1 MIYPYIVVKDG
12 VWYDAGNDVPET
24 SRPETEKEKA
34 DSGVATHT
42 KTEINRMSTDDLKAL
57 AISEGI
63 DNAENM
69 TGGALKEV
77 LIAHFAL

>member
-12 VWYDAGNDVPET
+12 VWYDAGSDVPEI
-24 SRPETEKEKA
+24 SRPGAEEVA
-34 DSGVATHT
+34 SGAAIHT
-42 KTEINRMSTDDLKAL
+42 KTEINRMSIDDLKAL

>member
-12 VWYDAGNDVPET
+12 VWYDAGSDVPET
-24 SRPETEKEKA
+24 SRPGAEEVA
-34 DSGVATHT
+34 SGAAIHT

>member
-1 MIYPYIVVKDG
+1 MIATHRIKSNG
-12 VWYDAGNDVPET
+12 IWYNCGDEVPEIEEST
-24 SRPETEKEKA
+24 SGT
-34 DSGVATHT
+34 DTATHT

-57 AISEGI
+57 AVSEGI

-77 LIAHFAL
+77 LIAHFDL

>member
-1 MIYPYIVVKDG
+1 MIATHRVKSNG
-12 VWYDAGNDVPET
+12 VWYNCGDEIPEV
-24 SRPETEKEKA
+24 EKA
-34 DSGVATHT
+34 TSDVDAATHT

-63 DNAENM
+63 DDAENM

>member
-1 MIYPYIVVKDG
+1 MIYPYIVIKDG

-24 SRPETEKEKA
+24 SRPEAEKVA
-34 DSGVATHT
+34 SGVAIHT
-42 KTEINRMSTDDLKAL
+42 KTEINRMSVDILKAL

>member
-24 SRPETEKEKA
+24 SRPEAEKVA
-34 DSGVATHT
+34 SGVAIHT
-42 KTEINRMSTDDLKAL
+42 KTEINRMSTDGLKTL

-69 TGGALKEV
+69 TGGALKEE

>member
-1 MIYPYIVVKDG
+1 MIATHRIKSNG
-12 VWYDAGNDVPET
+12 VWYNCGDEVPEV
-24 SRPETEKEKA
+24 EDA
-34 DSGVATHT
+34 ISGTDVATHT

>member
-1 MIYPYIVVKDG
+1 MIYPYIVITDA

-24 SRPETEKEKA
+24 STPETEKVA
-34 DSGVATHT
+34 SGVAIHT
-42 KTEINRMSTDDLKAL
+42 KTEINRMSTDGLKAL

>member
-1 MIYPYIVVKDG
+1 MIYPYIVVKNG
-12 VWYDAGNDVPET
+12 VWYDAGSDVPET
-24 SRPETEKEKA
+24 SRPEIEKNV
-34 DSGVATHT
+34 SGVAAHT
-42 KTEINRMSTDDLKAL
+42 KTEINRMSTDDLKML

>member
-24 SRPETEKEKA
+24 SRPEAEKVA
-34 DSGVATHT
+34 SGVAIHT
-42 KTEINRMSTDDLKAL
+42 KTEIKRMSADGLKTL

-63 DNAENM
+63 DNAEDM

>member
-1 MIYPYIVVKDG
+1 MIYSYIVVKDG

-24 SRPETEKEKA
+24 SRPEAEKVA
-34 DSGVATHT
+34 SGVAIHT
-42 KTEINRMSTDDLKAL
+42 KTEINRMSADGLKTL

-63 DNAENM
+63 DNAEDM

>member
-24 SRPETEKEKA
+24 SRPEAEKVA
-34 DSGVATHT
+34 SGVAIHT
-42 KTEINRMSTDDLKAL
+42 KTEINRMSADGLKTL

-63 DNAENM
+63 DNAEDM

>member
-1 MIYPYIVVKDG
+1 MIYPYIVIKDG
-12 VWYDAGNDVPET
+12 VWYDAGNDAPET
-24 SRPETEKEKA
+24 SRPEAEKVA
-34 DSGVATHT
+34 SGVAIHT
-42 KTEINRMSTDDLKAL
+42 KTEINRMSTDGLKAL

>member
-12 VWYDAGNDVPET
+12 VWYDAGNDVPEI
-24 SRPETEKEKA
+24 SRPKAEKVA
-34 DSGVATHT
+34 SGLATHT

>member
-1 MIYPYIVVKDG
+1 MIATHCIKSNG
-12 VWYDAGNDVPET
+12 VWYNYGDEVPEVEEST
-24 SRPETEKEKA
+24 SGA
-34 DSGVATHT
+34 DAVTHT

>member
-24 SRPETEKEKA
+24 SRPEAEKT
-34 DSGVATHT
+34 DSGLATHT
-42 KTEINRMSTDDLKAL
+42 KTDRMSTDDLKAL

>member
-12 VWYDAGNDVPET
+12 VWYDAGNNV
-24 SRPETEKEKA
+24 PETEKT
-34 DSGVATHT
+34 DSGVAIHT

>member
-1 MIYPYIVVKDG
+1 MIATHHIKSGG
-12 VWYDAGNDVPET
+12 VWYNCGDEIPEVEKTTSGADV
-24 SRPETEKEKA
+24 
-34 DSGVATHT
+34 VTHT

>member
-12 VWYDAGNDVPET
+12 VWYDAGNEVPET
-24 SRPETEKEKA
+24 SRPGAEEVT
-34 DSGVATHT
+34 SGAAIHT

>member
-1 MIYPYIVVKDG
+1 MIYPYIVIKDG

-24 SRPETEKEKA
+24 STPETEKVA
-34 DSGVATHT
+34 SGVAIHT
-42 KTEINRMSTDDLKAL
+42 KTEINRMSTDGLKAL

>member
-1 MIYPYIVVKDG
+1 MIAAHRIKSNG
-12 VWYDAGNDVPET
+12 VWYNYGDEVPEIEEST
-24 SRPETEKEKA
+24 SGT
-34 DSGVATHT
+34 DTATHT

-77 LIAHFAL
+77 LIAHFDL

>member
-24 SRPETEKEKA
+24 SRPEAEKVA
-34 DSGVATHT
+34 SGVAIHT
-42 KTEINRMSTDDLKAL
+42 KTEINRMSADDLKTL

-63 DNAENM
+63 DNAEDM
-69 TGGALKEV
+69 TGDALKEV